1 MAGTI
6 EARLKAK
13 GIEVPAAVAP
23 AFNYVPTVLS
33 GQMLYVAGQV
43 PFKGGELT
51 FKGRLGDTMSL
62 EDGQAA
68 ARLCALNILGQAK
81 AALGG
86 DLDRVRRVV
95 KLVGFVH
102 ATADFGDHPKVVNA
116 ASDVMVEAF
125 GDAGRH
131 ARSAVGVSS
140 LPFGVAVE
148 VEAILEVG

>member
-13 GIEVPAAVAP
+13 GIEVPEAVAP

-43 PFKGGELT
+43 PFKGGQLT

-68 ARLCALNILGQAK
+68 ARQ
-81 AALGG
+81 
-86 DLDRVRRVV
+86 
-95 KLVGFVH
+95 
-102 ATADFGDHPKVVNA
+102 
-116 ASDVMVEAF
+116 
-125 GDAGRH
+125 
-131 ARSAVGVSS
+131 
-140 LPFGVAVE
+140 
-148 VEAILEVG
+148 